1 MHLLTRGCPRCQGT
15 LSKVEDIGETYYS
28 CVQCGYTAS
37 EAAALQRP
45 PVRQGRPVLVPEVP
59 RAA

>member
-15 LSKVEDIGETYYS
+15 LSKVEDVGETYYS
-28 CVQCGYTAS
+28 CVQCGHTAS
-37 EAAALQRP
+37 EAVALQRP
-45 PVRQGRPVLVPEVP
+45 PARRAVSALVPAVP